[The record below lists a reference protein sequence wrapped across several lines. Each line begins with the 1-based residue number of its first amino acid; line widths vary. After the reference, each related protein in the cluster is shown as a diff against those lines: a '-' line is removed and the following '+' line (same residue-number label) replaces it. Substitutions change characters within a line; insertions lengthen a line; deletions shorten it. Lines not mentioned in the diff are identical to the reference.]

1 MRLEHIEHVKRD
13 NTTMELLRGE
23 DGWYWRYH
31 HPNPDPDPVGP
42 FETRD
47 EAVTE
52 FEDWGV
58 ALDELEPCEPD
69 DGYDETAIK
78 HSSMP
83 IPTQSAQNRLSS
95 NWPILRCMGAL
106 GIRIRQIDRAS
117 GLVGAFRQ

>member
-1 MRLEHIEHVKRD
+1 MKLEHIEYVKRE
-13 NTTMELLRGE
+13 NTTMELLKRE

-42 FETRD
+42 FETRE

-69 DGYDETAIK
+69 AGCDDDEDDEDFF
-78 HSSMP
+78 
-83 IPTQSAQNRLSS
+83 
-95 NWPILRCMGAL
+95 IL
-106 GIRIRQIDRAS
+106 
-117 GLVGAFRQ
+117 